1 MVFSYY
7 VVGLPVAYMLGF
19 HTELGVVG
27 ICCGCTLGTFVHATL
42 YGLLVLRI
50 DWPEQARLAVERST
64 TAGGAAAEAERPP
77 ELEAGG
83 QEKKGLLSKEEL
95 EETE

>member
-1 MVFSYY
+1 MVVFSYY

-27 ICCGCTLGTFVHATL
+27 ICCGCTVGTFVHATL
-42 YGLLVLRI
+42 YGVLVLRI

-64 TAGGAAAEAERPP
+64 AVESPAAEAEGA

-83 QEKKGLLSKEEL
+83 QEKKGLLSAEGL
-95 EETE
+95 EEAE